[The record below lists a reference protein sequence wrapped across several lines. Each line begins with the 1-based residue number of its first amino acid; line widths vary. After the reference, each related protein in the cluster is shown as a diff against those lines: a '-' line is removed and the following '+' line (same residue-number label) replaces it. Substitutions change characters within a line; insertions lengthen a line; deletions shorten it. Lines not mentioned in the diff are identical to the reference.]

1 MSSSNPFEQ
10 KQDFWFQIPDCKNL
24 SYKLLYSMWGFV
36 ADLSSIS
43 SEEELQFVQVYIK
56 KVTEID
62 ALLRGKFNFDITE
75 QIIPYSQQISE
86 LDDSSSSSSYE
97 FQEKYNPKK

>member
-1 MSSSNPFEQ
+1 
-10 KQDFWFQIPDCKNL
+10 
-24 SYKLLYSMWGFV
+24 MWGFV
-36 ADLSSIS
+36 ADLSNIS

-62 ALLRGKFNFDITE
+62 TLLRGKFNFDITE

>member
-1 MSSSNPFEQ
+1 
-10 KQDFWFQIPDCKNL
+10 
-24 SYKLLYSMWGFV
+24 MWGFV

-62 ALLRGKFNFDITE
+62 TLLRGKFNFDITE

>member
-1 MSSSNPFEQ
+1 
-10 KQDFWFQIPDCKNL
+10 
-24 SYKLLYSMWGFV
+24 MWGFV
-36 ADLSSIS
+36 SDLSSIS

-62 ALLRGKFNFDITE
+62 TLLRGKFNFDITE

-97 FQEKYNPKK
+97 FQENIIRKNKIFYFFRDVEPNV